1 MTIQQL
7 NYVITISEKGS
18 LNKAAE
24 VLYVTQPSLTSA
36 VRELERELGI
46 TLFNR
51 GGKGVTLTNDGAE
64 FIQYARQVVNQ
75 YDRLLEKYGK
85 GGNLRK
91 KFGISCQHYSF
102 AVKSFVEMV
111 KQFDTDEYEFAIRES
126 KTRDVIED
134 VAAGKSEVGILYLSD
149 FNRKAIGKFLKSN
162 QLEFHPLINCEPYVY
177 LWKGHPLA
185 DKDTLINDCNVMD
198 PWLQERINVPDMVSL
213 LSAEKR
219 VRLLSAIVDLGLSLY
234 GTRTWLTKY
243 HYDSR
248 LNLAFVDEEVW
259 TVEENQNIYN
269 HAKIGIN
276 VSHVQ
281 ALDGFPWRI
290 LDILSSNA
298 CLVSDYH
305 SGFSKV
311 LEGCYFPTYRDPFE
325 ARDLCKWLLRDE
337 TARKQIVRECNRFV
351 SEHFTLD
358 RFLEQLEEL
367 SSVKLRRQN

>member
-36 VRELERELGI
+36 VRELEKELGI

-134 VAAGKSEVGILYLSD
+134 VTTGKSEVGILYLSD
-149 FNRKAIGKFLKSN
+149 FNRKAIGKFLKSS
-162 QLEFHPLINCEPYVY
+162 QLEFHPLIKCEPYVY

-185 DKDTLINDCNVMD
+185 NKKSI
-198 PWLQERINVPDMVSL
+198 R
-213 LSAEKR
+213 
-219 VRLLSAIVDLGLSLY
+219 
-234 GTRTWLTKY
+234 
-243 HYDSR
+243 
-248 LNLAFVDEEVW
+248 
-259 TVEENQNIYN
+259 
-269 HAKIGIN
+269 
-276 VSHVQ
+276 
-281 ALDGFPWRI
+281 
-290 LDILSSNA
+290 
-298 CLVSDYH
+298 
-305 SGFSKV
+305 
-311 LEGCYFPTYRDPFE
+311 
-325 ARDLCKWLLRDE
+325 
-337 TARKQIVRECNRFV
+337 
-351 SEHFTLD
+351 
-358 RFLEQLEEL
+358 LEEL
-367 SSVKLRRQN
+367 RDYPCLSFEQGPSGAFYFAEEILSTYDYIRTIKATDRATMLNLMVGLNGYTLCSGIICEELNGSDYVAVAFEDEEEEVAAGRMEIGYIVKENMIMSQMAEKYIRELKRYLNVIQD

>member
-24 VLYVTQPSLTSA
+24 VLFVTQPSLTSA
-36 VRELERELGI
+36 VRELEKELGI

-64 FIQYARQVVNQ
+64 FIQYARQVVTQ

-134 VAAGKSEVGILYLSD
+134 VTTGKSEVGILYLSD
-149 FNRKAIGKFLKSN
+149 FNRKAIGKFLKGS
-162 QLEFHPLINCEPYVY
+162 QLEFHPLIKCEPYVY

-185 DKDTLINDCNVMD
+185 GKKSI
-198 PWLQERINVPDMVSL
+198 R
-213 LSAEKR
+213 
-219 VRLLSAIVDLGLSLY
+219 
-234 GTRTWLTKY
+234 
-243 HYDSR
+243 
-248 LNLAFVDEEVW
+248 
-259 TVEENQNIYN
+259 
-269 HAKIGIN
+269 
-276 VSHVQ
+276 
-281 ALDGFPWRI
+281 
-290 LDILSSNA
+290 
-298 CLVSDYH
+298 
-305 SGFSKV
+305 
-311 LEGCYFPTYRDPFE
+311 
-325 ARDLCKWLLRDE
+325 
-337 TARKQIVRECNRFV
+337 
-351 SEHFTLD
+351 
-358 RFLEQLEEL
+358 LEEL
-367 SSVKLRRQN
+367 RDYPCLSFEQGPSGAFYFAEEILSTYDYIRTIKATDRATMLNLMVGLNGYTLCSGIICEELNGPDYVAVAFEDEEAEVAAGRMEIGYIVKENMIMSQMAEKYIKELKRYLGVD